1 MISFENISSY
11 EMVGMKTKVSDSA
24 NTQIIGLN
32 GIIVDE
38 TKSMFTINTKNGFKM
53 IPKKQNTWK
62 FYTDDQEITLYGSI
76 LEKRSYDRLGAK
88 I

>member
-1 MISFENISSY
+1 MITLENIAAHELIGLKTEIAESS
-11 EMVGMKTKVSDSA
+11 

-38 TKSMFTINTKNGFKM
+38 TKSMFTIKTDKG
-53 IPKKQNTWK
+53 PKTISKLHNKWK
-62 FYTDDQEITLYGSI
+62 FHLTNKVITLSGSL
-76 LEKRSYDRLGAK
+76 LEKRSHDRLEIK